1 MIIAKGIATEM
12 GVEPSFPVKRKAVKK
27 KQFDEMDYQE
37 EILQPEKDLEVNYFL
52 VVVDMANNSLKNRF
66 EELQTFKSI
75 FGFLLSSIIFKSLN
89 DVELKECCTKFA
101 KTFF

>member
-75 FGFLLSSIIFKSLN
+75 FGFLLS
-89 DVELKECCTKFA
+89 
-101 KTFF
+101 